1 MYFKVLSYGLFI
13 LEKEKLTMKYFCR
26 YDSII
31 GEILLIS
38 DGKYLLSLE
47 IGKDNNMVLKENKN
61 LPLFQKVKKWLDIY
75 FQGKEPILDFP
86 LKLEGTHF
94 QKEVFDIL
102 LKIPYGKVF
111 TYGEIAKQIA
121 IKRKMAKMSSQAVGN
136 ALHNNPI
143 PIIVPCHRV
152 LGKNCNLVGYGLGMN
167 LKIKLL
173 KLEGISLN
181 GYYFYENKKKN
192 VVQ

>member
-121 IKRKMAKMSSQAVGN
+121 IKRNMAKMSSQAVGN